1 MKKES
6 RGFSRMEI
14 TLFPTMLVTELVSQG
29 EGPTSPVG
37 TQHTPTII
45 ESSPYLRNISITYRK
60 TKTKTGRMG
69 IRIPPSNVP
78 SSAADEAITKE
89 MHDRLGR
96 ATTTASSFITEQGSD
111 VGLGCH
117 FTMGDSPVQAR
128 PERLSNLPN
137 EPSLKEALVTLTK
150 RVNKLEKQLKHKGK
164 RAVIDSSDD
173 AKPSL
178 DAENSPKQGRMIE
191 ELDKDEN
198 VNLVESTKE
207 TARQEPEKCNLEKAL
222 ELQKQLDERKKDK
235 GDQAHDIDWSDPS
248 VLRYHALQNRPF
260 SKAKVRKNM
269 CTYLKNQ
276 GGYKQ
281 SYFKRLRYEDIR
293 PIFKRVWD
301 QNHTFVPMDSKIEK
315 EAMKRSRFDL
325 QQESSKKQKLDEQ
338 AEFQV
343 DCNQE
348 EDEMKNSGLVQIP
361 YSLTPY
367 VPPTKNDWDMLFQPM
382 FDEYFNSPQSVVS
395 PVPIAAAPRPVNPTG
410 TPLSTSIEQDAPA
423 AITSSTT
430 QETHS
435 PVIFEGVEE

>member
-1 MKKES
+1 EIELNATVDGQVKTITEASVRRYIKLADADGISSLPTTEIFKQLDLMSNMKRES

-45 ESSPYLRNISITYRK
+45 ESSPHLQNISITYRK

-78 SSAADEAITKE
+78 SSVADEAITKE

-96 ATTTASSFITEQGSD
+96 ATATASSFVTEQGS
-111 VGLGCH
+111 
-117 FTMGDSPVQAR
+117 
-128 PERLSNLPN
+128 
-137 EPSLKEALVTLTK
+137 
-150 RVNKLEKQLKHKGK
+150 EKQLKHKGK
-164 RAVIDSSDD
+164 RAVIDSSDN

-178 DAENSPKQGRMIE
+178 DAEDSPKQGRMIE

-198 VNLVESTKE
+198 VNLVKSSEQGEAEETTGHRMEFSTASPQTVDDETLAETLLNIKRKLAKE
-207 TARQEPEKCNLEKAL
+207 TARQEPKKYNLEKAL

-281 SYFKRLRYEDIR
+281 SYFKRLRTI
-293 PIFKRVWD
+293 
-301 QNHTFVPMDSKIEK
+301 S
-315 EAMKRSRFDL
+315 
-325 QQESSKKQKLDEQ
+325 
-338 AEFQV
+338 
-343 DCNQE
+343 
-348 EDEMKNSGLVQIP
+348 SGLVQIP
-361 YSLTPY
+361 YFLTPY

-410 TPLSTSIEQDAPA
+410 TPLSTSIEQDAPS

-430 QETHS
+430 
-435 PVIFEGVEE
+435 